1 MPTLSEQVQA
11 LRDGIFS
18 PKVARAAAVTNMK
31 EAVASL
37 KDQVAAFR
45 ERVQQE
51 QRAAAV
57 QLRRNLAQDQQDRK
71 QEVESMLEGFDQVQ
85 QAFADQCQTATR
97 IWREMKKRRLDNG

>member
-1 MPTLSEQVQA
+1 MPTLSEQIQA

-18 PKVARAAAVTNMK
+18 PKVARAAAVKNMR

-37 KDQVAAFR
+37 KGEVAAFR

-71 QEVESMLEGFDQVQ
+71 QIVESMLGSFDQVR
-85 QAFADQCQTATR
+85 QAFADQCQAATR
-97 IWREMKKRRLDNG
+97 IWREMKKRRLHNG